1 MIRNKFTI
9 LFMISFLFS
18 AEKLSK
24 ITNFSILNVDQG
36 STSILFESNEIEIN
50 SDDGKSNFITNDLI
64 GLTMDEGKPQLPVY
78 STLFQIDP
86 EKKYDFSFEVLES
99 YYIENIEFEN
109 YKSDENSNYSKYPNE
124 ILYVSQPQ
132 VWRDVVL
139 NQIGITPYSYSSETK
154 TLEVLKSIKIN
165 INEIGVSE
173 FEFNL
178 PDKKSRVF
186 EEFYQSEIVNYE
198 RNTRSDEYQTP
209 SILYICGGNSC
220 NNGYFEDLVLWRHK
234 QGYDVTV
241 VPTSESGSSENAI
254 NNYISN
260 AYSTW
265 QNPPEIVGLVGDVGG
280 SYNIACDYYEWG
292 SGWYSYEGASD
303 VRYTYITGN
312 DLLLKLLLEEY
323 LLIAVVI

>member
-1 MIRNKFTI
+1 M
-9 LFMISFLFS
+9 
-18 AEKLSK
+18 
-24 ITNFSILNVDQG
+24 
-36 STSILFESNEIEIN
+36 
-50 SDDGKSNFITNDLI
+50 
-64 GLTMDEGKPQLPVY
+64 
-78 STLFQIDP
+78 
-86 EKKYDFSFEVLES
+86 LES

-186 EEFYQSEIVNYE
+186 EEFYQSEIIIE

-209 SILYICGGNSC
+209 SILCICGG
-220 NNGYFEDLVLWRHK
+220 GV
-234 QGYDVTV
+234 
-241 VPTSESGSSENAI
+241 
-254 NNYISN
+254 
-260 AYSTW
+260 
-265 QNPPEIVGLVGDVGG
+265 
-280 SYNIACDYYEWG
+280 
-292 SGWYSYEGASD
+292 
-303 VRYTYITGN
+303 
-312 DLLLKLLLEEY
+312 
-323 LLIAVVI
+323 